1 MTGLAGDHHAPSRL
15 LTERGLRI
23 ILAGFAVAQ
32 LVTGIVIVT
41 APSLFHEWF
50 ANFGPKHP
58 HLLRDVGTIYL
69 ATGVALAV
77 SVRRPSWR
85 QGAVGVLALQ
95 YAAHAVN
102 HLVDVNNAEPAW
114 VGPFDLAVQVAGTAI
129 LLWLLGQV
137 AQEPPRARDS

>member
-1 MTGLAGDHHAPSRL
+1 MTDLAADDGRRTRL

-23 ILAGFAVAQ
+23 TLAGFAVAQ
-32 LVTGIVIVT
+32 LLTGIVMVS

-69 ATGVALAV
+69 ATGIALAV

-95 YAAHAVN
+95 YAAHAIN
-102 HLVDVNNAEPAW
+102 HVVDVNNAEPAW
-114 VGPFDLAVQVAGTAI
+114 VGPFDLAVQLAGTAI
-129 LLWLLGQV
+129 LVWLLGQV
-137 AQEPPRARDS
+137 AQEPRRARDS